1 MPEDLSLPHA
11 ACDVAALA
19 EAFARSGFDTPSFV
33 LDEDVYHHNGRILQS
48 IQESTGARILLAQK
62 AFSCWPIYPILRPYL
77 AGTAASGLYEARL
90 GHEEFGGEVHVYSP
104 SFKPAEIAELLGFAD
119 HLIFNSLGQW
129 RRYRREV
136 LASPRPVSAG
146 LRINPEYAEAVAE
159 IYNPCIPG
167 SRFGV
172 LAAQLDAAGD
182 DLDGIEGLHFHTL
195 CEQGAGALQRT
206 LEAVIARFD
215 SHLRRMKWLNLGGG
229 HLITAPGYDRE
240 LLVQLIQDLRE
251 RYPQLQIYIEPGEAI
266 AIGSGVLIG
275 SVIDLLEN
283 GMPIAVIDISAT
295 AHMPDTL
302 EMPYRPE
309 ILDAGQPGEKSH
321 TYRLGGPT
329 CLAGDVIGDYSF
341 DRPLAVGDRLVF
353 REMAHYTLVKTTM
366 FNGVPHPSI
375 CLRRS
380 DGRVEMIRQ
389 FTYADYRHRM
399 G

>member
-1 MPEDLSLPHA
+1 MTEDLSIPHA

-19 EAFARSGFDTPSFV
+19 AAFAASGHDTPSFV
-33 LDEDVYHHNGRILQS
+33 LDESVYRHNGRILKS
-48 IQESTGARILLAQK
+48 IQERTGARILLAQK
-62 AFSCWPIYPILRPYL
+62 AFSCFPIYPTLRPYL

-104 SFKPAEIAELLGFAD
+104 SFKPREITELLGFAD

-129 RRYRREV
+129 RRFRDEV
-136 LASPRPVSAG
+136 AASPRPVSAG

-172 LAAQLDAAGD
+172 LASHLDGA
-182 DLDGIEGLHFHTL
+182 DLEGIEGLHFHTL

-206 LEAVIARFD
+206 LGAVIEKFD
-215 SHLRRMKWLNLGGG
+215 AHLQRMKWLNLGGG
-229 HLITAPGYDRE
+229 HLITAPGYDVE
-240 LLVQLIQDLRE
+240 LLVQLIRE
-251 RYPQLQIYIEPGEAI
+251 IQGHHPHLQIYLEPGEAV

-309 ILDAGQPGEKSH
+309 ILDAGQPGERTH

-341 DRPLAVGDRLVF
+341 DAPLRVGDRLVF
-353 REMAHYTLVKTTM
+353 REMAHYTMVKTTM

-375 CLRRS
+375 CIRRENGGI
-380 DGRVEMIRQ
+380 DLIRE
-389 FTYADYRHRM
+389 FTFEDYRCRM

>member
-1 MPEDLSLPHA
+1 MTEDLSIPHA
-11 ACDVAALA
+11 ASDVAALA
-19 EAFARSGFDTPSFV
+19 AAFAASGLDTPSFV
-33 LDEDVYHHNGRILQS
+33 LDESVYHHNGRILKS
-48 IQESTGARILLAQK
+48 VQERTGAKILLAQK
-62 AFSCWPIYPILRPYL
+62 AFSCFPVYPILRPYL

-104 SFKPAEIAELLGFAD
+104 SFKPREITEILRFAD

-129 RRYRREV
+129 HRYRAEV
-136 LASPRPVSAG
+136 VANPRPVSAG

-167 SRFGV
+167 SRFGA
-172 LAAQLDAAGD
+172 LASQLEGA

-206 LEAVIARFD
+206 LEAVIEKFD
-215 SHLRRMKWLNLGGG
+215 SHLQRMKWLNMGGG
-229 HLITAPGYDRE
+229 HLITAPGYDVE
-240 LLVQLIQDLRE
+240 LLVRLILQVRE
-251 RYPQLQIYIEPGEAI
+251 RYPHLQIYLEPGEAI

-275 SVIDLLEN
+275 SVIDIVEN

-309 ILDAGQPGEKSH
+309 ILDAGLPGERPH

-341 DRPLAVGDRLVF
+341 DAPLRVGDRLVF
-353 REMAHYTLVKTTM
+353 REMAHYTMVKTTM
-366 FNGVPHPSI
+366 FNGVPHPDI
-375 CLRRS
+375 CIRRE
-380 DGRVEMIRQ
+380 DGGIERIRE
-389 FTYADYRHRM
+389 FTFQDYRSRM

>member
-1 MPEDLSLPHA
+1 MTEDLSLPHA
-11 ACDVAALA
+11 ASDVAAMA
-19 EAFARSGFDTPSFV
+19 DAFSASGLETPSFV
-33 LDEDVYHHNGRILQS
+33 LDESVYHHNGRILKS
-48 IQESTGARILLAQK
+48 IQERTGARILLAQK
-62 AFSCWPIYPILRPYL
+62 AFSCFPVYPILRPYL
-77 AGTAASGLYEARL
+77 AGTAASGLYEAKL

-104 SFKPAEIAELLGFAD
+104 SFKPAEIDELLGFAD

-129 RRYRREV
+129 HRYRDQV
-136 LASPRPVSAG
+136 LSNPRHVSAG

-172 LAAQLDAAGD
+172 LAAQLDDA

-206 LEAVIARFD
+206 LEVVFEKFD
-215 SHLRRMKWLNLGGG
+215 RHLRKMKWINLGGG
-229 HLITAPGYDRE
+229 HLITAPGYDVER
-240 LLVQLIQDLRE
+240 LVQLIDEIGR
-251 RYPQLQIYIEPGEAI
+251 RYPNLQIYLEPGEAI

-309 ILDAGQPGEKSH
+309 ILGAGQPGEKAH

-329 CLAGDVIGDYSF
+329 CLAGDVIG
-341 DRPLAVGDRLVF
+341 
-353 REMAHYTLVKTTM
+353 
-366 FNGVPHPSI
+366 
-375 CLRRS
+375 
-380 DGRVEMIRQ
+380 
-389 FTYADYRHRM
+389 
-399 G
+399 